1 MYSNVNACPLLF
13 PFRFLSV
20 PLLFPFCS
28 LPFPFHP
35 GTVQD
40 FFAARPDLAS
50 LNSGGDNNNGTDNNG
65 NNNGKS
71 DGGIRQRREPAMTV
85 VVGFNPGFGSGNV
98 DMLLSWTTDLIFL
111 CRTGLVC
118 IFTQVRTHRTVWDP
132 GTTIVTLH

>member
-1 MYSNVNACPLLF
+1 MRVPFCF
-13 PFRFLSV
+13 PSV
-20 PLLFPFCS
+20 SLPFPFCFPSVS

-50 LNSGGDNNNGTDNNG
+50 LNSGGDNNNDNNG

-132 GTTIVTLH
+132 QWDPGTTIVTLH